1 MNKNIVWLRNKMNML
16 NLQGMIL
23 SNPVNIKYLTGIEAE
38 GVLLI
43 TRKENF
49 FITDARYIEEVQSV
63 LTIDDGIIVNN
74 ISNLTP
80 DDYENFFLFCEN
92 VGFEEIIILED
103 INLGEEEYRYMKE
116 IISKAKYLLLNG
128 DIDITALE
136 EINIEKPIKIITFGF
151 NTKATITISSVK
163 EESVV
168 CSDLLLCKWFILS
181 TSSSHRCGLTLIF
194 ASLIGAMPINCKYV
208 TSIS

>member
-92 VGFEEIIILED
+92 VGFEE
-103 INLGEEEYRYMKE
+103 NYVTYATYKRYIARYK
-116 IISKAKYLLLNG
+116 IHN
-128 DIDITALE
+128 LE
-136 EINIEKPIKIITFGF
+136 ETEYLIEKQRMIK
-151 NTKATITISSVK
+151 
-163 EESVV
+163 
-168 CSDLLLCKWFILS
+168 D
-181 TSSSHRCGLTLIF
+181 
-194 ASLIGAMPINCKYV
+194 
-208 TSIS
+208 